1 MIEKLRQLT
10 KETVIYGI
18 STILGRFLN
27 FILVPFYTNI
37 FIPEEYGIITNVYA
51 LIAILNVV
59 FLYGLD
65 SSYLKFATEVDL
77 KDKKLVFSVPTI
89 TILVSTS
96 IISMLIIF
104 VQEPIMGF
112 LSIGTDYSFVILL
125 SLLILVFDT
134 LAVIPFLY
142 LRLENRA
149 VLFTII
155 KVSNIVINVALNI
168 VLIVG
173 FKWGIEGV
181 FVSNL
186 AASLF
191 SLMCVLPI
199 YRKLFVFR
207 FDKRIFRRFIRFGLP
222 YLPAG
227 LASIFIQVID
237 RPIVEQLTDL
247 NQLGI
252 YQANYKLGIF
262 MMLFV
267 SMFQFAWQPFF
278 LKNAKDPHAKELF
291 AKVFT
296 YFTITGSLILVTLSL
311 FIDDIVRISILGRH
325 LIGTAYWSG
334 NNIVPIVLLGYLFN
348 GFHVI
353 FSAGLYIKE
362 KSDSVP
368 VIMGISA
375 IVNIGANFLL
385 IPVWGI
391 TGAAAATLASYIVMA
406 AGYYIV
412 SQKLYFIK
420 YEVLKILKL
429 AISIGCIG
437 ILYYIVIPEESINSL
452 TKGLMTFLFIL
463 LLILTGVISKKEY
476 EGFKTFIKR

>member
-155 KVSNIVINVALNI
+155 KVSNIVINV
-168 VLIVG
+168 
-173 FKWGIEGV
+173 
-181 FVSNL
+181 
-186 AASLF
+186 
-191 SLMCVLPI
+191 
-199 YRKLFVFR
+199 
-207 FDKRIFRRFIRFGLP
+207 
-222 YLPAG
+222 
-227 LASIFIQVID
+227 
-237 RPIVEQLTDL
+237 
-247 NQLGI
+247 
-252 YQANYKLGIF
+252 
-262 MMLFV
+262 
-267 SMFQFAWQPFF
+267 
-278 LKNAKDPHAKELF
+278 
-291 AKVFT
+291 
-296 YFTITGSLILVTLSL
+296 
-311 FIDDIVRISILGRH
+311 
-325 LIGTAYWSG
+325 
-334 NNIVPIVLLGYLFN
+334 
-348 GFHVI
+348 
-353 FSAGLYIKE
+353 
-362 KSDSVP
+362 
-368 VIMGISA
+368 
-375 IVNIGANFLL
+375 
-385 IPVWGI
+385 
-391 TGAAAATLASYIVMA
+391 
-406 AGYYIV
+406 
-412 SQKLYFIK
+412 
-420 YEVLKILKL
+420 
-429 AISIGCIG
+429 
-437 ILYYIVIPEESINSL
+437 
-452 TKGLMTFLFIL
+452 
-463 LLILTGVISKKEY
+463 
-476 EGFKTFIKR
+476 